1 MPSET
6 RTELHLPGEAI
17 APALARAG
25 VRSAVPDVPDQTI
38 SDLEL
43 LVTEVVSN
51 AVRHSGQR
59 PTDEIVVRVSAS
71 DLVRVEVLDRG
82 PTFDPPA
89 GPERFDPRPSG
100 WGIFLLERLTRA
112 WGIEAE
118 RTGKK
123 VWFEVDA
130 AVSPR

>member
-1 MPSET
+1 VPSET

-25 VRSAVPDVPDQTI
+25 VRSTVPDIPDQAI
-38 SDLEL
+38 ADLEL
-43 LVTEVVSN
+43 LVTEVVTN
-51 AVRHSGQR
+51 AVRHSGQC

-71 DLVRVEVLDRG
+71 DRVRVEVLDRG
-82 PTFDPPA
+82 PTFDRPA
-89 GPERFDPRPSG
+89 APDRFDPSPSG
-100 WGIFLLERLTRA
+100 WGLFLLERLTRA

-123 VWFEVDA
+123 VWFELDVA
-130 AVSPR
+130 SSSN